1 MDNSNYNLL
10 AAKVGNFDKVAV
22 LSNDI
27 ANVNTPGYKKDNLTF
42 NQYLTKDLLDKNTM
56 PQERATIVDTSQGSF
71 KETGRQLDFA
81 LSGDVF
87 FALQTPLGI
96 RYTKNGSFSLN
107 NENQLVTQQGYQVLT
122 TNGDAISFN
131 ENDLQIAVDH
141 DGRIFARTNSQENYQ
156 ERGTLN
162 LVSVDKR
169 FLRKA
174 GDTNFLLEAPGLA
187 TEAINNQYK
196 VMQGYLEE
204 ANLVPVIAMKDLV
217 EIQNNLG
224 QVVALGSQTE
234 ATQANLYSILA
245 KVK

>member
-10 AAKVGNFDKVAV
+10 AAKVGNFDKVAT

-27 ANVNTPGYKKDNLTF
+27 ANVNTPGYKKDTLTF
-42 NQYLTKDLLDKNTM
+42 NKHLTKDLLNSNTM
-56 PQERATIVDTSQGSF
+56 PQERATIIDTSQGSF
-71 KETGRQLDFA
+71 KETRRQLDFA

-96 RYTKNGSFSLN
+96 RYTKNGSFNLN

-122 TNGDAISFN
+122 NNGDIITFN
-131 ENDLQIAVDH
+131 QNDLEIAVNH
-141 DGRIFARTNSQENYQ
+141 QGFIFARTNSQENYQ
-156 ERGTLN
+156 ERGALN
-162 LVSVDKR
+162 LVTLDKR

-174 GDTNFLLEAPGLA
+174 GETNFLLEGPGVA
-187 TEAINNQYK
+187 VEANNNQYK

-234 ATQANLYSILA
+234 ATQANLYTMLA